1 MTERYGNVRIA
12 KIRSAYNVLREAV
25 RSGDFDRANA
35 ALDRYEQWANF
46 AEQEKANDETRNPKA
61 RDFRRS
67 S

>member
-12 KIRSAYNVLREAV
+12 KIRSAYNELRDAV

-46 AEQEKANDETRNPKA
+46 AEQEKGQ
-61 RDFRRS
+61 
-67 S
+67 